1 MSISLRNH
9 FAGLAMQAIIST
21 DRAQDFV
28 DENGDDVGMVVG
40 VEGTLFIHTK
50 FLIKEAYM
58 IADAMLEATK
68 L

>member
-21 DRAQDFV
+21 ERAQEFV
-28 DENGDDVGMVVG
+28 DI
-40 VEGTLFIHTK
+40 EGNPIGIESEDEATLFIHTK
-50 FLIKEAYM
+50 FLIEEAYF

-68 L
+68 S